1 MLPDVMFGASDFG
14 YARPKFLI
22 QKGRVDARPVYEGF
36 ELEMSNLSPSL
47 ERFLTSCSCISD
59 NEIDG

>member
-1 MLPDVMFGASDFG
+1 MRAS
-14 YARPKFLI
+14 
-22 QKGRVDARPVYEGF
+22 VYEGF